1 MFGRDGAESM
11 IEIWAGNV
19 SEALKDMIYI
29 KDSHF
34 IGLYAGEKKISFWE
48 IYKEHNVWHTGR
60 QAEESWERP
69 GTFQSM
75 AELLA
80 EHAAMRAAREGWGNM
95 PMALCL
101 AKDDCLCRLLPM
113 SEGIPFEER
122 RTAAYWEM
130 DRFLQDCGLS
140 LEMASCT
147 SAKVPGEAGVM
158 EGLVLEKEKAD
169 CLVAAFVDK
178 GCHLAGLFPE
188 ARMVAEAAAKLWG
201 EERNRTRFGSAG
213 VTELSHEQKC
223 AMFAA
228 AALAGLAQQGCPENF
243 LAHGGDSW
251 NFEKLS
257 KMAGIT
263 AAVIIAVMLVFDL
276 GQLYV
281 SYSEAKAVRRQM
293 AEMEP
298 ARQVMES
305 DKKLAE
311 SAERKEKYLLELSR
325 NSKHFDSV
333 LIHLGNMTVEG
344 AWLTEVSCKEGGSLE
359 LRGRAVDYSAL
370 SEMMKAFENDR
381 LFFSALPLLEDSRQ
395 DDEGMIDFRLKLEI

>member
-1 MFGRDGAESM
+1 MFGRDGEEST
-11 IEIWAGNV
+11 IKIWAENV
-19 SEALKDMIYI
+19 FEALKEMIYI
-29 KDSHF
+29 KESHF

-48 IYKEHNVWHTGR
+48 IYRENNVWQTGR
-60 QAEESWERP
+60 QAEEPWEKP

-80 EHAAMRAAREGWGNM
+80 ERVAMRAAREGWWDM
-95 PMALCL
+95 PLALCL

-122 RTAAYWEM
+122 RIAAYWEM

-140 LEMASCT
+140 PEMASCT

-188 ARMVAEAAAKLWG
+188 AQLVDEAAIKLWG
-201 EERNRTRFGSAG
+201 EERNCLRRG
-213 VTELSHEQKC
+213 TELSREQKC
-223 AMFAA
+223 ALFAA
-228 AALAGLAQQGCPENF
+228 SALAGLAQQGWPENF
-243 LAHGGDSW
+243 LVHGGDCW

-263 AAVIIAVMLVFDL
+263 AAVIVAVMLVFDL

-298 ARQVMES
+298 ARQVMEA
-305 DKKLAE
+305 DKRLAE
-311 SAERKEKYLLELSR
+311 SAERKEKCLLELSR

-381 LFFSALPLLEDSRQ
+381 PFFSALPLLEDSRQ
-395 DDEGMIDFRLKLEI
+395 DDEGLIDFRLKLEI